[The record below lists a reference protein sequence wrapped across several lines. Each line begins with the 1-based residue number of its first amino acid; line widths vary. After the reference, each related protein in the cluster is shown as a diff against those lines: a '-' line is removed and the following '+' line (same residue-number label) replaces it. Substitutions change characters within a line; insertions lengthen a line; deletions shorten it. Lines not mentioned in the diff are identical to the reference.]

1 MYLVLIFYD
10 NFVTINMVIVL
21 DVLLI
26 YYLLVISNYTNKVH

>member
-10 NFVTINMVIVL
+10 NFVTINMVIML